1 MYPIIIIGGGP
12 IGLNAALLA
21 SEHGFNVL
29 LLESSEVL
37 GGQLSE
43 LYPEKEIVDIPSI
56 PCIQAQGYVTT
67 LVKEIR
73 AKSKSIELH
82 MLEKALSITTYD
94 TYLEVGTTLG
104 KYQAKHV
111 IIASGLGTFVP
122 RTMGLP
128 NEENTPNILYSLQ
141 TLESL
146 RGKKIIILGGGDSA
160 LDWAK
165 MISRV
170 TNEVALVHRRREFRG
185 DFKTIEAI
193 PSIKIK
199 TPYVPVAIVKEG
211 PLLQSLIIQHVETGE
226 KEDLKADF
234 VFVNFGHIP
243 STESFGLEKQGV
255 GIRVNEHLE
264 TPLPNVYAIGD
275 VSGYDG
281 KLKRIAPGLSEAH
294 QVIERILKQ
303 G

>member
-21 SEHGFNVL
+21 SDNGFNVL
-29 LLESSEVL
+29 LFESSDVL

-56 PCIQAQGYVTT
+56 PCIQAQGYVTS
-67 LVKEIR
+67 LVKEIH
-73 AKSKSIELH
+73 AKSESIDIH
-82 MLEKALSITTYD
+82 MQEKVLAISQCGAFV
-94 TYLEVGTTLG
+94 EVGTTLR

-128 NEENTPNILYSLQ
+128 GEEYTPNILYSLQ

-170 TNEVALVHRRREFRG
+170 SNDVSLVHRRREFRG

-199 TPYVPVAIVKEG
+199 TPYIPVTIVKEG
-211 PLLQSLIIQHVETGE
+211 SLLHSLIVQNVETGE
-226 KEDLKADF
+226 KEELIADF

-243 STESFGLEKQGV
+243 SAESFGMEKLGM
-255 GIRVNEHLE
+255 GIKVNDHYE
-264 TPLPNVYAIGD
+264 TPIPNVYAIGD
-275 VSGYDG
+275 VSGYEG
-281 KLKRIAPGLSEAH
+281 KLKRIAPGLSEARR
-294 QVIERILKQ
+294 VIEEILKQ